1 MGNETENYL
10 SAALK
15 RLELA
20 YQQILKTSSYTE
32 EVEKIKIL
40 TELLMEQTENEN
52 SRPSAR

>member
-40 TELLMEQTENEN
+40 TELLVEQTENEN
-52 SRPSAR
+52 SRPTAR